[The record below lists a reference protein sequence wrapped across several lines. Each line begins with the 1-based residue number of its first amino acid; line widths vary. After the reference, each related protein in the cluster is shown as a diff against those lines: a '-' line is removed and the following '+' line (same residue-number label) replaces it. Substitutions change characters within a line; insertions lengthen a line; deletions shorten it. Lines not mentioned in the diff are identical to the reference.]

1 MVFDLVKYIAV
12 DGPIGVGKS
21 SLARMLA
28 DESEARLIAENPDN
42 NPFLPQFYED
52 QSQYAFQTQLFF
64 LLSRYKQQQQFIQQ
78 DLFQQKVVAD
88 YVFAKDLIFAQ
99 LNLTEDEFNLYSQI
113 YRLLDQRLPKPDVT
127 VFLQAS
133 PDILMKR
140 LKKRKKDYET
150 NLSPDYILKVSQA
163 YSQYFFQ
170 YNESPLLVVNTT
182 GLDFV
187 NRQRDYEMLKEELM
201 FLLKSGQEKHYVTID
216 QR

>member
-1 MVFDLVKYIAV
+1 MVFDDVKYIAV

-28 DESEARLIAENPDN
+28 EELEARLIAENPDD
-42 NPFLPQFYED
+42 NPFLPQFYAD

-64 LLSRYKQQQQFIQQ
+64 LLSRYQQQQQFIQQ
-78 DLFQQKVVAD
+78 DLFRQKVVAD

-99 LNLTEDEFNLYSQI
+99 LNLTEDEFNLYLQI

-133 PDILMKR
+133 PEILMKR
-140 LKKRKKDYET
+140 LKKRKKDYEA
-150 NLSPDYILKVSQA
+150 SIVPDYVLKVSQA

-170 YNESPLLVVNTT
+170 YNESPLLVINTT

>member
-1 MVFDLVKYIAV
+1 MVFDGVKYIAV

-28 DESEARLIAENPDN
+28 EESEARLIAENPDD
-42 NPFLPQFYED
+42 NPFLPQFYAD

-99 LNLTEDEFNLYSQI
+99 LNLTEDEFNLYLQI

-133 PDILMKR
+133 PEVLMKR
-140 LKKRKKDYET
+140 LKKRKKDYEA
-150 NLSPDYILKVSQA
+150 SIEPDYVLKVSQA

-170 YNESPLLVVNTT
+170 YNESPLLVINTT